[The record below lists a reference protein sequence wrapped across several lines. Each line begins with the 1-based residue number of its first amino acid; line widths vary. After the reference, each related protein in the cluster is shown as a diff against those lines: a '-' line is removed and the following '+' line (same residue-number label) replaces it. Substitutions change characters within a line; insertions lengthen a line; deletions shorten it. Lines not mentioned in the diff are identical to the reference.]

1 MIKNETALKCKIH
14 LKNPSLFVELKTKKE
29 AHLIREAVS
38 RYPMN
43 KAHDGLNQIDGLTI
57 PIGNYPQIAGFL
69 GADLKSAFSDTPHYS
84 LDKRIRLIDPSLYFL
99 FMGKTQDKQNCCEL
113 IEQWAPKIPP
123 IVQSIANS
131 RLPMEKTDRVIKEI
145 YPLLDV
151 VLIRNLLQY
160 QIEHHASILI
170 NPSVPL
176 SSSRMINHQ
185 VEKTR
190 EMNRTGRI
198 LFDTLLTRFNTERD
212 LMNLVT
218 LSPSIITANNVDNII
233 DCVMQGTPDI
243 IGIRLMNLN
252 EQKPEEIK
260 NLLKFVK
267 SLSSSGKPVIVF
279 NVREFG
285 YVTFCHG
292 ASAISTPIATSPYT
306 TIGKRGEPP
315 KREGSYYH
323 CIDMVDYSYGNLPD
337 RIRGDSYKLPCHC
350 EICDGHTSYL
360 DIGKKQWN
368 QFRKVHF
375 LLVKNME
382 MQELRKTDVP
392 FNIAL
397 ADKFGRSLRTG
408 YIPYLS

>member
-1 MIKNETALKCKIH
+1 MIRNEMQLKSKIT
-14 LKNPSLFVELKTKKE
+14 LKNPALFVEVKTKNE
-29 AHLIREAVS
+29 AKLIREAVS
-38 RYPMN
+38 RYPVN
-43 KAHDGLNQIDGLTI
+43 KAHDGLNQIDGLSI
-57 PIGNYPQIAGFL
+57 PIGNYHQIASFL
-69 GADLKSAFSDTPHYS
+69 GADLKSAFDENHYS

-99 FMGKTQDKQNCCEL
+99 FMGKAQDKKNCCEL
-113 IEQWAPKIPP
+113 IKQWAPKIPP
-123 IVQSIANS
+123 IVQSIADS
-131 RLPMEKTDRVIKEI
+131 RLPREKTDRVIREL

-151 VLIRNLLQY
+151 VLIRNLLQF
-160 QIEHHASILI
+160 QIEKHASILI

-176 SSSRMINHQ
+176 SSRRMVNHQ

-218 LSPSIITANNVDNII
+218 LSPSILTADNVDNIM
-233 DCVMQGTPDI
+233 DAVMQGTPDI
-243 IGIRLMNLN
+243 IGVRLMNLN
-252 EQKPEEIK
+252 EKPEEVR
-260 NLLKFVK
+260 NLLKFIK

-292 ASAISTPIATSPYT
+292 ATAISTPIATSAYT
-306 TIGKRGEPP
+306 TMGKRGEPP
-315 KREGSYYH
+315 KRLGSYYH
-323 CIDMVDYSYGNLPD
+323 CIDMVDYSHENLPD
-337 RIRGDSYKLPCHC
+337 KIRSENYKLPCHC
-350 EICDGHTSYL
+350 EICNGFSSFL
-360 DIGKKQWN
+360 DIEKKRWN
-368 QFRKVHF
+368 IVRKVHF

-392 FNIAL
+392 FEIAL

-408 YIPYLS
+408 YVPFLT